1 MDNNFDENMAAD
13 RENGGSQTANEVP
26 ADTER
31 QQGLR
36 DLQDT
41 VTASYVPDAS
51 PENTNGIADT
61 EQNAQPAADSDIQ
74 PVWSASA
81 IPEGTSGFQGA
92 QNIQNGQT
100 DSDLSLIH
108 I

>member
-1 MDNNFDENMAAD
+1 MAAD

-81 IPEGTSGFQGA
+81 TRRYFRFSRRTEYTERT
-92 QNIQNGQT
+92 NRLRYT
-100 DSDLSLIH
+100 
-108 I
+108 